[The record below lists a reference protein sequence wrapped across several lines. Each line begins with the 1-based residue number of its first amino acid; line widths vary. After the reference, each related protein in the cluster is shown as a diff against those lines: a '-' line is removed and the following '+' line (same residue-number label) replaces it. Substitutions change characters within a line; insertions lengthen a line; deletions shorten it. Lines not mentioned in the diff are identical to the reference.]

1 MHDWPTTGTVVE
13 PCLFGRNL
21 EIHPVVIML
30 ALALWYSLWGMV
42 GALFAVPITAVLKII
57 LQQLE
62 HPYAEVFLD
71 LLELRLPRILEASV
85 APPSPRA
92 YTGRR
97 GESRSSRSTGSG
109 SASGGFS
116 DDDDDD
122 VDPNASERWRADAA
136 LAGKGRPGGAGGAGE
151 SSSSSGG
158 GKVSPAPKPLLDLSG
173 GADSSPARSRGRSG
187 T

>member
-1 MHDWPTTGTVVE
+1 
-13 PCLFGRNL
+13 
-21 EIHPVVIML
+21 ML

-97 GESRSSRSTGSG
+97 GESRSSHSTGSG
-109 SASGGFS
+109 SGGFS

-136 LAGKGRPGGAGGAGE
+136 LAGKGRPGGAGGAGGAGE